1 MRETELGIDEV
12 KDRRRNQWR
21 IKVDVEGRTER
32 EGQLVAFYDG

>member
-32 EGQLVAFYDG
+32 VSGLL